1 MNSIATRYGVLNGI
15 TYLKEYAHGGVR
27 ECMVNRENRLSTKYG
42 MLIPYY
48 KDDEHRRKPI
58 TPIAFY
64 DNGIIKSI
72 SLQDQTVVTTP
83 IGDFP
88 VEFVSF
94 YEDGSIK
101 RILHLNGR
109 ITGYWSE
116 ENEYDIAQEFDF
128 SFEFGKFRKKII
140 GIYFYKG
147 GTVKSITLWPQDSVE
162 VRLPF
167 GSIGVRTGIALYPE
181 GGIKS
186 VEPCKSVPVPTPIG
200 SITAFDIN
208 SVGVHGDTNS
218 LGFYEDGRIKNLVTS
233 FDEITVEGENGYS
246 AVYRPASRDDEG
258 KTIRRPLDIQFFDG
272 KIMIDNTGSGV
283 YEIDKYTFKISKF
296 KGWASGG

>member
-1 MNSIATRYGVLNGI
+1 MNSITTEYGVLEGI

-27 ECMVNRENRLSTKYG
+27 ECMVNRENRLVTKYG
-42 MLIPYY
+42 VLIPYY

-58 TPIAFY
+58 TPIDFY

-72 SLQDQTVVTTP
+72 SLQQQTVVKTP
-83 IGDFP
+83 IGDFT
-88 VEFVSF
+88 VEFISF

-116 ENEYDIAQEFDF
+116 ENEYGMAQEFDF
-128 SFEFGKFRKKII
+128 SFDFGKFTKKMI
-140 GIYFYKG
+140 GICFYKS
-147 GTVKSITLWPQDSVE
+147 GTVKSLTLWPQDSLE

-167 GSIGVRTGIALYPE
+167 GNISVRTGIALYPE
-181 GGIKS
+181 GSIKS
-186 VEPCKSVPVPTPIG
+186 VEPFKSVPVPTPIG
-200 SITAFDIN
+200 SIAAFDIN

-218 LGFYEDGRIKNLVTS
+218 LGLYEDGRIKNLVTS

-246 AVYRPASRDDEG
+246 AVYSPALRDDAG
-258 KTIRRPLDIQFFDG
+258 KTVRSPLHIQFFDG
-272 KIMIDNTGSGV
+272 KIMIGNTHSGV
-283 YEIDKYTFKISKF
+283 YEINRYTFKISKF
-296 KGWASGG
+296 KGWAS